1 MNFSMLYEYSY
12 TISLAAKHL
21 DLRAMHAQRTVR
33 DLAVPAKTFKSL
45 RLEGLD
51 KSFSLHDGWILAH
64 PTKLIC
70 HILLPLGTRT
80 SLVVQQFSV
89 FSSNVFPRIEYH
101 NDDDA

>member
-1 MNFSMLYEYSY
+1 MLYEYSY

-21 DLRAMHAQRTVR
+21 DLRAVHAQRTVR

-51 KSFSLHDGWILAH
+51 KTFSFHDGWILAL
-64 PTKLIC
+64 PIELIC
-70 HILLPLGTRT
+70 HILLPLGT

-89 FSSNVFPRIEYH
+89 FSSNIFPRIEYH